1 MISDRHVVT
10 ASRVKRPGI
19 PAGALALIAALLS
32 GGGVR
37 AQGVTS
43 PAPVPAVPRA
53 HEPAP
58 GAANAMDGPESAEPR
73 AVAAVID
80 DYVREA
86 LRSNLSLRAEGLV
99 LERSLAALDAA
110 RAHFLPTLAFD
121 ARYTR
126 AEGGRQLELPVG
138 TLLNPVYSTLNQ
150 LLVARGRPAEFAA
163 IQNQNFNF
171 QREREQDTRVSL
183 RQALYAPAIPA
194 AVRAQRAQLE
204 AAEFDRMAVARRLKR
219 DLTVGYLDWLK
230 ATREVGIVEASVAL
244 LSENLRVSD
253 SLYRNGKVTQDQV
266 LRARAELLAVQ
277 QQLRDARNGDSQA
290 RSYVDFLL
298 NRALDTP
305 LEPATIEGEIG
316 HTGHDLAAL
325 RAEALGNRPEI
336 GQLERTIRAAESQ
349 VRVANADRRP
359 TLSLGV
365 DAGINDERY
374 DFGSGRNFGTVSLL
388 LHWQLFDGGLTAA
401 AVHGARAE
409 ARRAAVLRDQT
420 AQQIQLE
427 VQQAL
432 DALETSTDSLATATA
447 RAEAAHA
454 AFRIASRKRDEGV
467 INQVEFIDA
476 RSSLTGAEL
485 NLNVT
490 RFDVLSRQAQLDY
503 ATASGTLPLEA
514 LTARAP

>member
-150 LLVARGRPAEFAA
+150 LLVAQGRPAEFAA